1 MIRQKT
7 ISLLKNSCLLVGI
20 VYTSYLF
27 SSGLL
32 ASEDASAVSFVGV
45 SVKPHVNDLYPP
57 YDLEIIV
64 SFENLTAKSIR
75 WEATSINF
83 IGTDIK
89 PVGGAVICSHNPAG
103 RFPIPPFSRGH
114 QFRFKSSNNHQE
126 AFDWRLDPSSYS
138 GIITFYGESNC
149 TQKTII
155 GQHYFPLL
163 IKPLTI

>member
-1 MIRQKT
+1 VTRQKT
-7 ISLLKNSCLLVGI
+7 ISLLKKSCLLVGI
-20 VYTSYLF
+20 VYASFLF
-27 SSGLL
+27 PSRLL
-32 ASEDASAVSFVGV
+32 ASEDASTVSFVGV
-45 SVKPHVNDLYPP
+45 SVKPLIDDLYPP

-64 SFENLTAKSIR
+64 FFDNLTANAIK

-89 PVGGAVICSHNPAG
+89 PVGGAIICSHDPAG

-114 QFRFKSSNNHQE
+114 QFRFRSSNNHLE
-126 AFDWRLDPSSYS
+126 SFDWRLDPSSYT
-138 GIITFYGESNC
+138 GIITFYGGANC

>member
-114 QFRFKSSNNHQE
+114 QFRFKSSNNHLE
-126 AFDWRLDPSSYS
+126 ATGSLDSRSIISAMKEQRLR
-138 GIITFYGESNC
+138 F
-149 TQKTII
+149 QQLKH
-155 GQHYFPLL
+155 QHWSRPRC
-163 IKPLTI
+163 PQR